1 MGKKSTKEEQP
12 EQSRG
17 SNLIYQLK
25 VTLKDIRPPIWR
37 RIQVADQ
44 IRLDRLHEILQIV
57 MGWTDIHLHEFVVK
71 EISYGD
77 TSMDTGR
84 DLKNE
89 KRVSLSNILSVEES
103 KFLYI
108 YDWGDYWEHEILLE
122 KIIPFQTG
130 TRYPVCLAGKRACPP
145 EDCGGPSGYEELL
158 EILGDPSHSEHEE
171 RFGWL
176 SGDFDTE
183 KFDVA
188 SINMRLQ
195 ALGKKKKR

>member
-1 MGKKSTKEEQP
+1 MGDKAKKEGKP
-12 EQSRG
+12 GQSG
-17 SNLIYQLK
+17 GPHLIYQVK
-25 VTLKDIRPPIWR
+25 VTLKGIRPPIWR
-37 RIQVADQ
+37 RIQVTDE

-57 MGWTDIHLHEFVVK
+57 MGWTDIHLHEFVANG
-71 EISYGD
+71 ISYGD

-84 DLKNE
+84 DMKNE
-89 KRVSLSNILSVEES
+89 KRASLGKVFSGEKT

-122 KIIPFQTG
+122 KIIPVQKG

-145 EDCGGPSGYEELL
+145 ENCGGTSGYKELL
-158 EILGDPSHSEHEE
+158 EVLSDPSHSEHED

-176 SGDFDTE
+176 SGDFDSK

-188 SINMRLQ
+188 SISRRLQ
-195 ALGKKKKR
+195 ILGKKQKE